1 MFCEGLRREVRRRI
15 AYSTTP
21 HFIATDDLYYKPFT
35 RKPYDNSEI
44 NPCMV
49 NWGKVARIL
58 VPVLAVFLILGGF
71 GSLFDGI
78 LPFFGGLIWITAG
91 LFYFKSVRKFVSKKF
106 NEDSDFDLSL
116 HEMGLNAVVL
126 ILIFGM
132 FTGAVVMGQSQ
143 PSPEATTTPETTQ
156 PDTTDQPNSDDST
169 DKSST
174 DSSSSDSTN
183 EQTSDEPTTDGPT
196 TEDSDS
202 GSQETES
209 DWSLSSGATVE
220 VVSITDGDT
229 MDVRL
234 PNGSIETVRLLG
246 VDTPE
251 TSVTQVTPDEWGFQD
266 TTESRDWL
274 ANWGGEATTYAED
287 RIGEEVYIQTDTEAD
302 RRGYYGRLLVYV
314 YQSESSSTSFN
325 KRLLSE
331 GYARYYSSEFSKQTE
346 FRSAVSDAKQ
356 SEEGAWA
363 YTEPTDSGT
372 DDSQSSDS
380 GSGEGNLEVAGVHAD
395 ADGNDHENLN
405 DEYITFENT
414 GSSSLN
420 MGGWT
425 ISDSAD
431 HTYSVPSGFALDAG
445 ESVTLY
451 TGGGSDSDTEL
462 YWGSSS
468 AIWNNS
474 GDTIIVET
482 DSGETVIEYEYN

>member
-1 MFCEGLRREVRRRI
+1 
-15 AYSTTP
+15 
-21 HFIATDDLYYKPFT
+21 
-35 RKPYDNSEI
+35 
-44 NPCMV
+44 MV
-49 NWGKVARIL
+49 DWGKAARRL
-58 VPVLAVFLILGGF
+58 VPLLAFFSIIIGF
-71 GSLFDGI
+71 EALSGGI
-78 LPFFGGLIWITAG
+78 LPFIGGVIYIAVG
-91 LFYFKSVRKFVSKKF
+91 LFYFKSIREFVSKKL
-106 NEDSDFDLSL
+106 NEEYEDLDLSL
-116 HEMGLNAVVL
+116 HEIGSNAVIL

-143 PSPEATTTPETTQ
+143 PSPEATTPPETTQ
-156 PDTTDQPNSDDST
+156 TDVTDQPSSDDSA
-169 DKSST
+169 DKT
-174 DSSSSDSTN
+174 TTGSSSDGTTN
-183 EQTSDEPTTDGPT
+183 EQTSDGPTTDGPT
-196 TEDSDS
+196 TEDS
-202 GSQETES
+202 GSQETGT
-209 DWSLSSGATVE
+209 DWSLSTGVTVE

-234 PNGSIETVRLLG
+234 PNGSVETVRLLG

-287 RIGEEVYIQTDTEAD
+287 RIGEEVYIQTDSEAD

-314 YQSESSSTSFN
+314 YQSESASTSFN
-325 KRLLSE
+325 KRLLSD

-346 FRSAVSDAKQ
+346 FRSTVSDAKQ
-356 SEEGAWA
+356 SEEGVWG

-380 GSGEGNLEVAGVHAD
+380 GSGEGDLEVVGIHAD
-395 ADGNDHENLN
+395 ADGNDHDNLN

-414 GSSSLN
+414 GGASLD

-431 HTYSVPSGFALDAG
+431 HTYSVPSGFNLDAG
-445 ESVTLY
+445 ERLTLY
-451 TGGGSDSDTEL
+451 TGSGSDSDTEL

-474 GDTIIVET
+474 GDTITVET
-482 DSGETVIEYEYN
+482 DGEETVIEYEYN